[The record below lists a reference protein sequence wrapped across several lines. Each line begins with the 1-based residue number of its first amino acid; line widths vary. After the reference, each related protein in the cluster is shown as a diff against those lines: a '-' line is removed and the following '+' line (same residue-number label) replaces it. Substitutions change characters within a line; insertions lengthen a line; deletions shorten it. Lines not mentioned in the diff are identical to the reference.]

1 MFHPIK
7 QGFTVIFNNLKQIIM
22 DYLTVIKYKS
32 PEVDESI
39 VHSNVQ
45 RIIPFSLF
53 MIALQIMNIISY
65 LFLSNASSTIRICF
79 LITAVFLIA
88 ICLIFSYIAAILCG
102 IRDTTE
108 RVNRLTVLAFLILM
122 FIGNMIFAVIEAYN
136 FHTINYFLILS
147 GLLAIC
153 PLLKPSQINISLITA
168 EIIIIIAL
176 PNYNLITLFQLV
188 MIILTSILVSQ
199 LFYLNYKQSKIKQ
212 YNLVTANDELQ
223 IKLETDFLTKLLNRY
238 GLDRKVK
245 IMLPYVTKSKIPV
258 SALMIDIDL
267 FKSYN
272 DTFGH
277 NAGDNCLRKI
287 AWAIQNTVNNDTDIV
302 CRWGGEEFLILTY
315 EVTLEDTIQI
325 AEKIQ
330 RAIAKLK
337 LVAATDEIS
346 SYVTVSIGAVN
357 KVLTSYKSY
366 IDLKE
371 CADKELYHAKEEGR
385 NCISI
390 NNTIYTLKEKIDK
403 EII

>member
-22 DYLTVIKYKS
+22 DYLAVIKYKS
-32 PEVDESI
+32 PEVEEAI

-65 LFLSNASSTIRICF
+65 LFLSNASSTIRLCF
-79 LITAVFLIA
+79 LVTAVFLIA

-238 GLDRKVK
+238 GLNRK
-245 IMLPYVTKSKIPV
+245 
-258 SALMIDIDL
+258 
-267 FKSYN
+267 
-272 DTFGH
+272 
-277 NAGDNCLRKI
+277 
-287 AWAIQNTVNNDTDIV
+287 
-302 CRWGGEEFLILTY
+302 
-315 EVTLEDTIQI
+315 
-325 AEKIQ
+325 
-330 RAIAKLK
+330 
-337 LVAATDEIS
+337 
-346 SYVTVSIGAVN
+346 
-357 KVLTSYKSY
+357 
-366 IDLKE
+366 
-371 CADKELYHAKEEGR
+371 
-385 NCISI
+385 
-390 NNTIYTLKEKIDK
+390 
-403 EII
+403 